1 MYQRHFS
8 VLWAAKILP
17 YTNKLVFFLHLY
29 MKWSN
34 ASVDCVE
41 ENQKQKNHMRL
52 SKNKKF
58 WLLSE
63 LFHEQSGNWS
73 NGQFI
78 VYFRGQVPNSS
89 VHKSWLGKKNTVLNV
104 PFVQLD
110 TQTDSSDKTFYDK
123 IFQPVSI
130 LAEML
135 PEFYQENRLFNSN
148 AECLLCFCAVDW

>member
-1 MYQRHFS
+1 MQVS
-8 VLWAAKILP
+8 TGWKKKIII
-17 YTNKLVFFLHLY
+17 
-29 MKWSN
+29 
-34 ASVDCVE
+34 
-41 ENQKQKNHMRL
+41 HMRL
-52 SKNKKF
+52 SKKKF

-73 NGQFI
+73 NGQFT

-110 TQTDSSDKTFYDK
+110 TQTDGSDKTFYDE

-130 LAEML
+130 LAQML
-135 PEFYQENRLFNSN
+135 SEFYQENFLIQMQSACVF
-148 AECLLCFCAVDW
+148 LQ